1 MLELQNYFRNMRKDL
16 IIVAGVGIPVVIFMI
31 FIGGDG
37 HSSFDFV
44 ESEITT
50 GDSKEI
56 ELETSQNN
64 LQSSLNCSGS
74 AQCFEG
80 TVTKIID
87 GDTIIVDDQSVRFAL
102 SSAPELKM
110 FEGVDSREFIETICP
125 VGSKVLVDEDDG
137 QILGSYGRI
146 VGVIT
151 CNGVNLNSELLD
163 ANLGYLQD
171 RFCDSSEFGKESWAQ
186 KHGCVSSVSELD
198 SPKEILDTAK
208 NNCDTSYPDFCIPS
222 SPPDLDCK
230 DIAQKK
236 FTVLQPDPHRFDSD
250 KDGSGCES

>member
-1 MLELQNYFRNMRKDL
+1 MRKGL
-16 IIVAGVGIPVVIFMI
+16 IIGVGVILVVIFM
-31 FIGGDG
+31 FLMGGD
-37 HSSFDFV
+37 SSVDTE
-44 ESEITT
+44 ESE
-50 GDSKEI
+50 EI
-56 ELETSQNN
+56 NFIDTEQVEFESPQVN
-64 LQSSLNCSGS
+64 LQYLSNCSGN

-87 GDTIIVDDQSVRFAL
+87 GDTIIVDGQSIRFAL

-110 FEGVDSREFIETICP
+110 YGGEESREFIETICP

-137 QILGSYGRI
+137 QILGSYGRM
-146 VGVIT
+146 VGVVT

-186 KHGCVSSVSELD
+186 KHGCVDSVLESGIPVKTLE
-198 SPKEILDTAK
+198 PIK
-208 NNCDTSYPDFCIPS
+208 NNCDASYPDFCIPS

-230 DIAQKK
+230 DIVQKR
-236 FTVLQPDPHRFDSD
+236 FTVFQPDPHRFDAD
-250 KDGSGCES
+250 KDGIGCES

>member
-1 MLELQNYFRNMRKDL
+1 MRKEL
-16 IIVAGVGIPVVIFMI
+16 IIGAGVGIPLVILMI

-37 HSSFDFV
+37 HSSFDLG
-44 ESEITT
+44 ESEITP
-50 GDSKEI
+50 GDPKQI
-56 ELETSQNN
+56 ELESPNSE
-64 LQSSLNCSGS
+64 QSSLDCSGT

-87 GDTIIVDDQSVRFAL
+87 GDTIIVDGQSVRFSL

-110 FEGVDSREFIETICP
+110 FEGQDSKKFIETICP

-137 QILGSYGRI
+137 QILGSYGRM

-186 KHGCVSSVSELD
+186 KHGCSNSVSELEN
-198 SPKEILDTAK
+198 SNNNPEPVKS
-208 NNCDTSYPDFCIPS
+208 NCDTSYPDFCIPS

-230 DIAQKK
+230 DIAQKG

-250 KDGSGCES
+250 KDGIGCES

>member
-1 MLELQNYFRNMRKDL
+1 MQKKLV
-16 IIVAGVGIPVVIFMI
+16 IGAGVGIAVAIFVIL
-31 FIGGDG
+31 IGSGDY
-37 HSSFDFV
+37 SSSDFV
-44 ESEITT
+44 ESEKITFEDT
-50 GDSKEI
+50 RQVESES
-56 ELETSQNN
+56 SQVS
-64 LQSSLNCSGS
+64 LQYSPNCSGN

-80 TVTKIID
+80 IATKIVD
-87 GDTIIVDDQSVRFAL
+87 GDTIIVGDQSVRFAL

-110 FEGVDSREFIETICP
+110 YGGKESREFIETICP

-137 QILGSYGRI
+137 QILGSYGRM

-186 KHGCVSSVSELD
+186 KHGCINSVSE
-198 SPKEILDTAK
+198 SEIPVKTLEPTK
-208 NNCDTSYPDFCIPS
+208 SNCDASYPDFCIPS

-230 DIAQKK
+230 DIVQKR
-236 FTVLQPDPHRFDSD
+236 FTVLQPDPHRFDGD
-250 KDGSGCES
+250 KDGIGCES